1 MDDLRLTK
9 VIPARCKTITLE
21 WVKRDFM
28 EMSPRYREI
37 RSRTRNPM
45 DSCFWCGHGFEDGEM
60 MALGCIGKGGNKVFC
75 HDCLSGRNPMTQP
88 SERSAVQRVRQIM
101 LDCERHDEADFAALD
116 EVERELRNRGTR
128 IGEKEMGE
136 RCDRLEAERDAALA
150 QLEEARK
157 DGERLD
163 WLDGDASFEPQMRTE
178 AITDLLFEA
187 HEPDIRQA
195 IDAARAEGEE

>member
-1 MDDLRLTK
+1 
-9 VIPARCKTITLE
+9 
-21 WVKRDFM
+21 
-28 EMSPRYREI
+28 
-37 RSRTRNPM
+37 
-45 DSCFWCGHGFEDGEM
+45 
-60 MALGCIGKGGNKVFC
+60 
-75 HDCLSGRNPMTQP
+75 MTQP

-163 WLDGDASFEPQMRTE
+163 WLEQEHIQRSFYRAFGQPWR
-178 AITDLLFEA
+178 D
-187 HEPDIRQA
+187 A